1 MKRYFVCKNTFE
13 PTQILSY
20 KPINSILDW
29 NIFSIESDVASAL
42 PGSAVELSKDEA
54 IFGMNSWGDIRS
66 TIKISADSAS
76 EEGEFDGMSYEA
88 TSSNAK
94 MAIPMSEKRY
104 KLVMSVMKAVAK
116 VIIEDTFNT
125 RFLTLDKGVSDLEKK
140 NWEFLLADIEGGTD
154 YVLSDLAEAKSM
166 TPQKLTELVVAKKAQ
181 YDQASRDLFVSMN
194 AIKQEFYR
202 CSTIRQL
209 NRLYEDRM
217 GIPMPFLQ
225 AKDEGRMDETTN
237 TRLPVRPG
245 LRF

>member
-29 NIFSIESDVASAL
+29 NIFSVESEVATAV
-42 PGSAVELSKDEA
+42 PGTAVEISKDEA
-54 IFGMNSWGDIRS
+54 VFGMNSWGDVRS
-66 TIKISADSAS
+66 TIKISTDSAG
-76 EEGEFDGMSYEA
+76 EEGEFDGMAYET

-104 KLVMSVMKAVAK
+104 KLVVSVMKTVAK
-116 VIIEDTFNT
+116 VIIEDTFNN

-140 NWEFLLADIEGGTD
+140 NWDFILEDIKNDTD
-154 YVLSDLAEAKSM
+154 FILSSLAESKSITKEKLVADVSAKE
-166 TPQKLTELVVAKKAQ
+166 KEYNLACK
-181 YDQASRDLFVSMN
+181 DLFVGMN
-194 AIKQEFYR
+194 RIKQEFYR
-202 CSTIRQL
+202 CTTVRQL

-225 AKDEGRMDETTN
+225 AKEEGRMDETTN
-237 TRLPVRPG
+237 TRLPVKPG
-245 LRF
+245 LKF